1 MYINAVGILC
11 TYSPYAVQTIF
22 VRIEAGLET
31 RVSQIDT
38 LGLGVNQWWQK
49 NSLSMLQ
56 YQQ

>member
-38 LGLGVNQWWQK
+38 LGLGVNQW
-49 NSLSMLQ
+49 
-56 YQQ
+56 